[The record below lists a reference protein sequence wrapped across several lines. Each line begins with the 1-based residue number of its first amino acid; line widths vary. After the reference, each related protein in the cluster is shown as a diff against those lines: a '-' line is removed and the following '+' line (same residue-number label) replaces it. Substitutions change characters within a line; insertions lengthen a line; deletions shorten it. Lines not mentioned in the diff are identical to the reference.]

1 MHAIRLLIAGRAS
14 LTQNYRN
21 AFSGLGAVCR
31 TLPDEQNEISLAE
44 ALSEGCVFPSPGL
57 PPDPAEAFG
66 GLILPGGGDIDP
78 ALFHAENQGSRA
90 VDPVLDRLQLLLLE
104 SFLKKGRPVLGI
116 CKGMQLINVCLGG
129 GIIQDLPTARSHAY
143 VGRDQIHPSFAQK
156 GSILHSLYGE
166 SFSVNSAHHQGISE
180 PGEGLTVIQRAP
192 DGVAEAVVH
201 RRLPLIGVQWHP
213 ERMCFSHRRPDTPD
227 GSRLLSYFLSLV
239 PITSD
244 QSEMPI

>member
-31 TLPDEQNEISLAE
+31 TLPDEQNENSLAE
-44 ALSEGCVFPSPGL
+44 TLSEGCAFPSPGL
-57 PPDPAEAFG
+57 PSDPAEAFG

-104 SFLKKGRPVLGI
+104 RFLKKGRPVLGI

-166 SFSVNSAHHQGISE
+166 SFPVNSAHHQGISE
-180 PGEGLTVIQRAP
+180 PGEGLAVIQRAP

>member
-1 MHAIRLLIAGRAS
+1 MPKKRIFIAQTPDKAHNYQNA
-14 LTQNYRN
+14 LTQ
-21 AFSGLGAVCR
+21 LGAGCLFLTDR
-31 TLPDEQNEISLAE
+31 EPEDAD
-44 ALSEGCVFPSPGL
+44 ALV
-57 PPDPAEAFG
+57 
-66 GLILPGGGDIDP
+66 LPGGGDIDP
-78 ALFHAENQGSRA
+78 ALFGEANHGSRIIE
-90 VDPVLDRLQLLLLE
+90 PVLDRRQLALLDQYAKRGL
-104 SFLKKGRPVLGI
+104 PVLGI

-143 VGRDQIHPSFAQK
+143 VGRDQIHPSFSQK

-166 SFSVNSAHHQGISE
+166 SFPVNSAHHQGISE
-180 PGEGLTVIQRAP
+180 PGEGLAVIQRAP